1 MEKLYYKNQYLKEF
15 IANIVEIIEIDGKYH
30 IILDKTA
37 FFPGGGG
44 QWCDL
49 GTIDKHNV
57 IDVYENNNKIYHVI
71 ENKPT
76 QLHNIKCSIDWDR
89 REDGMHQH
97 LAQHVLSGTFYTLF
111 NKNTVAVHLGS
122 EISTVDIEG
131 YLKEEE
137 IREAEIYAN
146 NIINNNIEVDTL
158 LPSKKELR
166 RIWIRRDLPDT
177 TDEIRILKIGDLD
190 SNACCGVHPKSTLD
204 LRAIKLK
211 KYEKNKG
218 ATRIE
223 FLSGKRAIDYFL
235 NRDLILIDV
244 CRQFSST
251 EDEIT
256 NSLEGMQGKLED
268 ALYKNKKLE
277 EEIASYEINRLINES
292 ETINGIS
299 VILQTYE
306 DKELKYISKIAGKIN
321 DLNNSIG
328 LFGIKNKDKVNLIYT
343 SSKDIKNIQMNDL
356 LKDAMKLVDGKGGGN
371 PNLAQ
376 AGGRNNGNL
385 EATLNYTLSRLKT
398 IL

>member
-15 IANIVEIIEIDGKYH
+15 IANIVEVLEIDDKYH

-49 GTIDKHNV
+49 GTIDIHSV
-57 IDVYENNNKIYHVI
+57 IDVYENDNKIYHVI
-71 ENKPT
+71 ENRPT
-76 QLHNIKCSIDWDR
+76 NLHNIKCLIDWNR

-111 NKNTVAVHLGS
+111 NKNTVSVHLGS

-146 NIINNNIEVDTL
+146 DIISDNIEIETL
-158 LPSKKELR
+158 LPTKKELR
-166 RIWIRRDLPDT
+166 KIWIRRNLPDT
-177 TDEIRILKIGDLD
+177 KDEIRIIKIGDLD

-204 LRAIKLK
+204 LRTIKLK
-211 KYEKNKG
+211 RYEKNKG

-223 FLSGKRAIDYFL
+223 FLSGKRAIEYFL
-235 NRDLILIDV
+235 KRDLVFIDV
-244 CRQFSST
+244 CREFSST
-251 EDEIT
+251 EDEIM
-256 NSLEGMQGKLED
+256 NSLVGIQEKLED
-268 ALYKNKKLE
+268 TLYKNKKLE
-277 EEIASYEINRLINES
+277 EEVASYEINRLINES
-292 ETINGIS
+292 EIINGIS
-299 VILQTYE
+299 VILQIYE
-306 DKELKYISKIAGKIN
+306 DEDLKYISKIAGKIN

-328 LFGIKNKDKVNLIYT
+328 LFGIKNKDKVNLVYT
-343 SSKDIKNIQMNDL
+343 ASKNIKNIKMNDL

-371 PNLAQ
+371 PYLAQ